1 MQKLISGSDGG
12 KLGLRGISGLIPH
25 KRPSVTIDTK
35 PKDFLGSVLPKLTQ
49 SRFSYLYRNGLII

>member
-12 KLGLRGISGLIPH
+12 KLGLRGISALIPH

-35 PKDFLGSVLPKLTQ
+35 PNDFLGSVLPK